1 MACGAHS
8 ILGHACSLHG
18 MERVTKGKKG
28 AKFALCSDC
37 PAILQFFW
45 RLRGGDPLWICE
57 IWWKKQIG
65 KARVPPTPQA
75 PWGWIWNGFLNLMDE
90 STKDELKIGW
100 WTIPVAIRSSIFG
113 NALFVRPMT
122 KATHVCCFLRH
133 RQVLTWRLLSRSSK
147 RWWNRAPRWQ
157 EPFSTVTFQ
166 GEKVVAAISWRQ
178 RKTTRWLAKKSNVV
192 VQKLPAKDF
201 TCGLCL
207 DALPCHP
214 ALFVSGA
221 LFQRDLPGIRSQV
234 LWTWRLQGVAPYCK

>member
-1 MACGAHS
+1 MADASCCKSRSSVFMTSPTSSILQAQLQRIFIYLVSHTDTCYICVPYCMACGAHS
-8 ILGHACSLHG
+8 ILRHACSLHG

-37 PAILQFFW
+37 PAILQF
-45 RLRGGDPLWICE
+45 LW
-57 IWWKKQIG
+57 
-65 KARVPPTPQA
+65 P
-75 PWGWIWNGFLNLMDE
+75 
-90 STKDELKIGW
+90 
-100 WTIPVAIRSSIFG
+100 
-113 NALFVRPMT
+113 
-122 KATHVCCFLRH
+122 
-133 RQVLTWRLLSRSSK
+133 
-147 RWWNRAPRWQ
+147 

-234 LWTWRLQGVAPYCK
+234 LWA